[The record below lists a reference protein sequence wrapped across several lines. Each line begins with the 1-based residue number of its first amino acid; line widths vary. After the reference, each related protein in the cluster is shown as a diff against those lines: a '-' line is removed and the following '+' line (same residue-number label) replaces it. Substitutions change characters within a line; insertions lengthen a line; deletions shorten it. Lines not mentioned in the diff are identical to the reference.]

1 MSTLTGVR
9 RGSEREDGEVSEGRE
24 RPFGSTGLSGQ
35 RTITPIEPPPT
46 RWTMPSDGP
55 VDDSD
60 IVAIG
65 ADLEPGTLLA
75 GYRNGMFPMPF
86 DRRRIA
92 WFSPDPRGVLPL
104 DGLRVTRSLRRSVR
118 RYDVRMNTR
127 FRAVMEACGD
137 PRRAG
142 AWINRDFVDAYERLH
157 DLGWAHSIEIYR
169 PGSDELVGGLYGVH
183 IGGLFA
189 GESMFHTAT
198 DASKVA
204 LVHLVGWLR
213 EVGVTLLDVQWQ
225 TPHLASLGIIEIPRD
240 DYLERLHE
248 AVT

>member
-1 MSTLTGVR
+1 M
-9 RGSEREDGEVSEGRE
+9 SEGRE
-24 RPFGSTGLSGQ
+24 PPAGLTGQ
-35 RTITPIEPPPT
+35 RLITPIEPPPT
-46 RWTMPSDGP
+46 RWTMPTDGP

-92 WFSPDPRGVLPL
+92 WFSPDRRGVLPL
-104 DGLRVTRSLRRSVR
+104 DCLRFTRSLRRSVR
-118 RYDVRMNTR
+118 RYDVRMNTQ

-137 PRRAG
+137 PRRPG

-157 DLGWAHSIEIYR
+157 DLGWAHSIEIYQ

-183 IGGLFA
+183 IARLFA

-213 EVGVTLLDVQWQ
+213 EVGVTLLDVQWR
-225 TPHLASLGIIEIPRD
+225 TPHLATLGVIEIPRD
-240 DYLERLHE
+240 EYLERLHE
-248 AVT
+248 AVS

>member
-1 MSTLTGVR
+1 M
-9 RGSEREDGEVSEGRE
+9 
-24 RPFGSTGLSGQ
+24 
-35 RTITPIEPPPT
+35 PT
-46 RWTMPSDGP
+46 AGP

-104 DGLRVTRSLRRSVR
+104 DGLRVSRSLRRSLR
-118 RYDVRMNTR
+118 GFEVRMDTC

-137 PRRAG
+137 PRRPG
-142 AWINRDFVDAYERLH
+142 AWINRDFVDAYGRLH

-169 PGSDELVGGLYGVH
+169 PGDDELVGGLYGIR
-183 IGGLFA
+183 IGGMFA

-204 LVHLVGWLR
+204 LVHTVDWLR
-213 EVGVTLLDVQWQ
+213 RFGVTLFDVQWQ
-225 TPHLASLGIIEIPRD
+225 TPHLASLGVVEIPRTR
-240 DYLERLHE
+240 YLAELHE
-248 AVT
+248 ALS